1 MIIFF
6 RTAGD
11 SASNRS
17 TLLGQ
22 NGKIDLKLKL
32 DLFPSY
38 NTLVFDTPF
47 PFPFCFPPPTPPT
60 MKNQKGKADN
70 LLLNS
75 PDLMLDWLHVKLN
88 GTSWL

>member
-6 RTAGD
+6 RTADD

-22 NGKIDLKLKL
+22 NGKIDLKLIL
-32 DLFPSY
+32 GLFPSS
-38 NTLVFDTPF
+38 NSLVFDTPF
-47 PFPFCFPPPTPPT
+47 PRPFCFPPLTPPT

-70 LLLNS
+70 LGLFLNS
-75 PDLMLDWLHVKLN
+75 PDLMLD
-88 GTSWL
+88 